1 MRSSL
6 SHGHTQHAVQ
16 QVKDYIE
23 SLAKAERRQVED
35 GVDLAAAALWGLTE
49 QELADVKA
57 SLKQLNEP

>member
-1 MRSSL
+1 M
-6 SHGHTQHAVQ
+6 Q